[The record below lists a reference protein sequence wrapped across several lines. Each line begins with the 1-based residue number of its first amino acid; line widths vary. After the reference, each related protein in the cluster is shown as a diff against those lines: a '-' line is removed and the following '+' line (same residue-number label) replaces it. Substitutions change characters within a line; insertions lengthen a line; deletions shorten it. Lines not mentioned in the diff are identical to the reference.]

1 MECHVCGGKEF
12 NINVGKQ
19 MCAECGTENEKY
31 VEVAAAEETIG
42 CNANRHRIVHVS
54 EQVIDAASA
63 SKLATGT
70 SAYSK
75 WTTYEAYTF
84 VLQDWSLALVKLGAS
99 ASLPEL
105 VLRMWAGYL
114 NKIEVAFLETKIR
127 NNQSV
132 PKTPKVGLL
141 RNKRD
146 VILLHQKAP
155 FVRKSFLTG
164 SSQKIKEK
172 KNRKLKRIVRKTM
185 KQKTLSSV
193 KVHGRHAKSLVQ
205 NLSIALLA
213 SDPNANNTQ
222 SQSSPSSP
230 SSGSSGC
237 SSASTASH
245 MSTDP
250 EEILRNFKPQPVL
263 RSCVVLR
270 WLNNNEHIYD
280 TMETSAQDRSQN
292 DEPAEERASFS
303 SVEELPRSVQVPDQL
318 LAAAASLPKRN
329 TTHYVPINTTNKWAA
344 NEAMSLFGSVRSETF
359 GESLKRK
366 NDNDPNG
373 KSHDD
378 APLEKVQKTS
388 HGETTNASVGD
399 QDRSIIDVIREK
411 STSIQKLKDDLH
423 ELFQKKTPLKSAKRG
438 RLRRNRFVSRRDMH
452 EYKYFE
458 PYTPTFAKLVA
469 LLYIACRVNGEEML
483 LLDLLNWCNS
493 NHLPYQ
499 AAPYLLEDSM
509 IDLTR
514 LDLYQL
520 RQCKSVPWHG
530 HVYRLVIKL
539 SVLLDAQLLPLP
551 RSDVVTSRLL
561 HILCLPKSL
570 APSVSALVQRWP
582 IDQLE
587 SPYKFEVHS
596 PETFVAAIIV
606 LLLKMSWG
614 LDGVQEDKLSCQVL
628 RINAEL
634 RRHGSKHRLFC
645 WRTWHRHINRLLW
658 FNETVDLSG
667 PRHPFRRPPLNHSM
681 DLSSLVHSFWSEGLW
696 RRSRST
702 AKREDSLAP
711 LFHQLLRTNDQSI
724 TKLLNEERLFNVT
737 YHHLTGVAQQYK
749 HCWLNDV
756 RADKDDMKQ
765 VADEICRTSFE
776 CHQFDFLSNVKPVQ
790 AALASSGSELRVQVK
805 SMSNEILKWS
815 QLSWV
820 QNSFSTRRM
829 KKKKNISNETF
840 CDIDENPPSSSND
853 ISSENENSEVAYDYP
868 DDIPDDY
875 NDICDEDNG
884 VEDLD
889 PSDDEEDLEL
899 RSNEIHL
906 VNPLEHFWH
915 APSAIMGSAPDGIRH
930 ARSAIRS
937 SAPQSFWW
945 LLEVVAFVCRE
956 KPENLLSKV
965 VMLEKLI

>member
-141 RNKRD
+141 RNKR
-146 VILLHQKAP
+146 
-155 FVRKSFLTG
+155 
-164 SSQKIKEK
+164 
-172 KNRKLKRIVRKTM
+172 
-185 KQKTLSSV
+185 
-193 KVHGRHAKSLVQ
+193 
-205 NLSIALLA
+205 
-213 SDPNANNTQ
+213 
-222 SQSSPSSP
+222 
-230 SSGSSGC
+230 
-237 SSASTASH
+237 
-245 MSTDP
+245 
-250 EEILRNFKPQPVL
+250 
-263 RSCVVLR
+263 
-270 WLNNNEHIYD
+270 
-280 TMETSAQDRSQN
+280 
-292 DEPAEERASFS
+292 
-303 SVEELPRSVQVPDQL
+303 
-318 LAAAASLPKRN
+318 
-329 TTHYVPINTTNKWAA
+329 
-344 NEAMSLFGSVRSETF
+344 
-359 GESLKRK
+359 
-366 NDNDPNG
+366 
-373 KSHDD
+373 
-378 APLEKVQKTS
+378 
-388 HGETTNASVGD
+388 
-399 QDRSIIDVIREK
+399 
-411 STSIQKLKDDLH
+411 
-423 ELFQKKTPLKSAKRG
+423 
-438 RLRRNRFVSRRDMH
+438 RDMH

-551 RSDVVTSRLL
+551 RSDVVT
-561 HILCLPKSL
+561 KSL

-805 SMSNEILKWS
+805 SMN
-815 QLSWV
+815 
-820 QNSFSTRRM
+820 
-829 KKKKNISNETF
+829 
-840 CDIDENPPSSSND
+840 
-853 ISSENENSEVAYDYP
+853 
-868 DDIPDDY
+868 
-875 NDICDEDNG
+875 NG

-956 KPENLLSKV
+956 KPENLLSKF
-965 VMLEKLI
+965 KLTGGEVEWFIQFELDKSRPNMPCA